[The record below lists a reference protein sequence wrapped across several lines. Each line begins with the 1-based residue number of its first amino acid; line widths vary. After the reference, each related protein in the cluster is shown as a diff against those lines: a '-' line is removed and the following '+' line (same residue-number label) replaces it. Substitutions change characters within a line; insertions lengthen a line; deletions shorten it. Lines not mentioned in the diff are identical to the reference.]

1 MFYEDA
7 LWAKVQLC
15 KLLNSAN
22 FAGRQRGKPGGSTTA
37 SHSLSTETK
46 AAKKKPEAQHAAWV
60 RR

>member
-1 MFYEDA
+1 M
-7 LWAKVQLC
+7 WAKVQLC

-37 SHSLSTETK
+37 CHSLSTETK